1 MDQTN
6 TPLHSQQDD
15 QLADFADQV
24 LKGKMKYPASPP
36 TDTLPGLEETIL
48 RLSSSFP
55 PNPLDDAAVKQMHV
69 RLKARIRREEQ
80 SAKPSFWKKWFG
92 RDVSPQLGLAFA
104 VLAILV
110 VVVISAPSLTTSGS
124 STAGTA
130 SAPVNIFIA
139 GGLLLMVAIAFW
151 VSRRK

>member
-6 TPLHSQQDD
+6 KHLNSQQDD

-24 LKGKMKYPASPP
+24 LKGKMKYPASTP

-48 RLSSSFP
+48 RLSSSLP
-55 PNPLDDAAVKQMHV
+55 QAPLDDAAVKQMHV

-104 VLAILV
+104 VLAMLV

-130 SAPVNIFIA
+130 SAPVNFIVA
-139 GGLLLMVAIAFW
+139 VGLVAVLFAVYW
-151 VSRRK
+151 LTRRK